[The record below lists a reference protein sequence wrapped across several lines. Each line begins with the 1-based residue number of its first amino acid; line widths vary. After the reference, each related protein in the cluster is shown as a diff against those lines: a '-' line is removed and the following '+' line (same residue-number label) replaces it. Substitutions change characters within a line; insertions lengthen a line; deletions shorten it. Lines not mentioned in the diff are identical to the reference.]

1 MHYFKYSL
9 KILFKNKMLIFWTFA
24 FPIILGTL
32 FNFAFSK
39 IEESDKLGIIDIAVV
54 KTENYNNNEYYKEA
68 FKSLSEEN
76 SDTQMFNTKYT
87 TLEEAKELLNKK
99 EITGYIIFDEENKV
113 YVNENGYLETIIK
126 YVVEEITQKEKIFN
140 NIIEQKTIEEYT
152 SSQYKEINDI
162 TQKIYQEAMILMEDN
177 EANIKDITTQKL
189 SYTVIEYYTLIA
201 MACLYGAM
209 LGETLLNQ
217 SLANMSNTG
226 KRIAI
231 SPTKK
236 SKIIIS
242 NIFASYIAQLVGLAL
257 LFIYLILILKVDF
270 GTNLPLIILLSLVGA
285 VAGLSLGIFVSS
297 CFKTNEN
304 NKTGIII
311 SIAMLGVFLSG
322 MMGVSMKYIIDKNIP
337 IINKINP
344 AAMITDGFY
353 SLYYYQTLDRYW
365 FNIISLLVFSF
376 ILITI
381 SIIKLRGQKY
391 DNI

>member
-285 VAGLSLGIFVSS
+285 FAGLSLGIFVSS

-322 MMGVSMKYIIDKNIP
+322 MMGVSMKYIIDKNLP